1 MKDLVTNILLSGTGA
16 SFLLLFLARL
26 LPNDLVHSV
35 SVKIGRIMTG
45 FGRMRLGKAFW
56 EKIEDFIENSIAVF
70 WNGVR
75 EGLNSDDDKN

>member
-16 SFLLLFLARL
+16 SFALLFLARL
-26 LPNDLVHSV
+26 LPNELVHAV

-45 FGRMRLGKAFW
+45 FGRMQLGKAFW
-56 EKIEDFIENSIAVF
+56 EKIEDFMENSIGVF

-75 EGLNSDDDKN
+75 EGLNSDDEK